1 VTPAWKPWQRLL
13 PVWLPAV
20 VLCLLSAGVLIW
32 QTSESGGRAA
42 LVRNSVEDLEAE
54 LVRLEQIHAE
64 AVGERAAVAELNAR
78 FGHLYGDVFGSLDER
93 LTGILRAVGLAA
105 RGAGLLPGRYG
116 YKAEEDRKLRYIRFT
131 IQFAVVGEY
140 SQIRQ
145 MLGALQSSP
154 EFLVVENIAFS
165 GEEEAASRTLKIGV
179 TVATFV
185 TEADPSILER
195 LTGGIK
201 MAAEETDGQTEG

>member
-1 VTPAWKPWQRLL
+1 
-13 PVWLPAV
+13 
-20 VLCLLSAGVLIW
+20 
-32 QTSESGGRAA
+32 
-42 LVRNSVEDLEAE
+42 
-54 LVRLEQIHAE
+54 
-64 AVGERAAVAELNAR
+64 
-78 FGHLYGDVFGSLDER
+78 
-93 LTGILRAVGLAA
+93 
-105 RGAGLLPGRYG
+105 LLPGRYG
-116 YKAEEDRKLRYIRFT
+116 YSADEDRKLRYIRFT
-131 IQFAVVGEY
+131 VQFAVEGEY

-145 MLGALQSSP
+145 MLGALRSSP

>member
-20 VLCLLSAGVLIW
+20 VVCFLSAGILIW

-42 LVRNSVEDLEAE
+42 LVGNSVEDLEAE
-54 LVRLEQIHAE
+54 LVRLEQIRGE
-64 AVGERAAVAELNAR
+64 AVEERAAVADLNER
-78 FGHLYGDVFGSLDER
+78 FGYLYGSVFGNLDER

-116 YKAEEDRKLRYIRFT
+116 YSAEEDRKLGYVRFT
-131 IQFAVVGEY
+131 IQFAVEGQY
-140 SQIRQ
+140 SQIRE
-145 MLGALQSSP
+145 MLAALQSSS
-154 EFLVVENIAFS
+154 EFLVVEDIGFS
-165 GEEEAASRTLKIGV
+165 GEEEAASRTLKISVKV
-179 TVATFV
+179 TTFV
-185 TEADPSILER
+185 TEADPKTLER

-201 MAAEETDGQTEG
+201 MAVEETDGQTEG